1 VAHTVLSLLV
11 PVLLAG
17 AAGLGFESQIDAR
30 LIEEALALGQSRIE
44 SVHTRYHQPYRL
56 QVARPPFDYI
66 DVITPFRRVV
76 LITEERTRLGIRGF
90 TQREAAE
97 ALGNQADVVEFRLEM
112 TFHPQNT
119 FVGVPGYDVEL
130 VAAASPIARLMPR
143 EVTRHPRFGAR
154 IETGPLSAP
163 PVALPNAPGGGGGM
177 PVTGGTIVAIF
188 PVGTLSAGGVYDVV
202 VSETGKELARA
213 RVNFAGLR

>member
-1 VAHTVLSLLV
+1 VAHTALSHLV

-17 AAGLGFESQIDAR
+17 AAGLGFESRINAR

-44 SVHTRYHQPYRL
+44 SVHTRYHLPYRL

-90 TQREAAE
+90 TQREAAD
-97 ALGNQADVVEFRLEM
+97 ALGNQAGVVEFRVEM

-130 VAAASPIARLMPR
+130 VSASPSARLMPR

-154 IETGPLSAP
+154 IDTGPLSAP
-163 PVALPNAPGGGGGM
+163 PVALPNAPGGGM
-177 PVTGGTIVAIF
+177 PVTGGTIVATF
-188 PVGTLSAGGVYDVV
+188 PVEALNAAGAYDVV
-202 VSETGKELARA
+202 LSEMGKELARA

>member
-11 PVLLAG
+11 AARRAG
-17 AAGLGFESQIDAR
+17 AAAPGFETQIDPR
-30 LIEEALALGQSRIE
+30 LMEAALALGQSRIE

-66 DVITPFRRVV
+66 DVVTPFRRVV
-76 LITEERTRLGIRGF
+76 LIAEERSRLGIRGF

-97 ALGNQADVVEFRLEM
+97 ALGRQAGVVELHVEM
-112 TFHPQNT
+112 TFHPQNV

-130 VAAASPIARLMPR
+130 AASPDTRVRPE
-143 EVTRHPRFGAR
+143 EVARHPRFGPR
-154 IETGPLSAP
+154 IETGSLGAPAGAPLNQGR
-163 PVALPNAPGGGGGM
+163 VAM
-177 PVTGGTIVAIF
+177 PVTGGTLVATF
-188 PVGTLSAGGVYDVV
+188 PLSALNAAGVYAVV
-202 VSETGKELARA
+202 VSEMGKELARA